1 MSHTPIP
8 RSASGSGGQL
18 NFTWLRSGPA
28 GQPDWPLPREGVLWL
43 LNFEGESVLTW
54 RDGSRR
60 QVRPGSMCCLRPAAG
75 KGLASAAR
83 LPGSDHDCLVLFFPD
98 HWLNENLQ
106 TLRPDLPADFRVVL
120 LGPAPLLPMVSRPL
134 DPADKVWANGLLAP
148 HLCEAARVILTKA
161 RMTDFLLQKVFTPPP
176 AEREMFCT
184 RTKWLAIGRVEK
196 VKAALLQSLDEP
208 PTLDAL
214 AAIAGVNPHHL
225 SRTFTQVEGITLTA
239 WLRRQRIEQAAVLLA
254 SGRCNVSEAALEVGY
269 QSLSHFSRAFMEE
282 KGVPPSRW
290 TSHSASAAG

>member
-1 MSHTPIP
+1 M
-8 RSASGSGGQL
+8 
-18 NFTWLRSGPA
+18 NFTWLKSGPA

-83 LPGSDHDCLVLFFPD
+83 LPGSDHDCLVLYFPD
-98 HWLNENLQ
+98 DWLAENLQ
-106 TLRPDLPADFRVVL
+106 TLRPELPADFRVVL

-196 VKAALLQSLDEP
+196 VKAALLAALDEP
-208 PTLDAL
+208 PPLDDL
-214 AAIAGVNPHHL
+214 AALAGVNPHHL
-225 SRTFTQVEGITLTA
+225 SRTFTQIEGITLTA

-282 KGVPPSRW
+282 KGVSPSRW
-290 TSHSASAAG
+290 TSHSASGGGGLSSEKPARPGRIRS